1 MPQQCKG
8 DIKTQEQQAF
18 LPVQDPH
25 DPPLH
30 SSAVLP
36 TAPPRR
42 LGCTLHATIYFFNIM
57 LTNGTAYEKWQAF
70 HFIQNMRN
78 LNKHQLPSHV
88 YIPLLLKVV
97 LYSVNK
103 SSDTERRMTVHDT
116 PPSAQESHWPS
127 GSPRKDRFPEALVG
141 IFFAMCIYYEK

>member
-1 MPQQCKG
+1 MQRGYQDTG
-8 DIKTQEQQAF
+8 AAGLILGAL

-57 LTNGTAYEKWQAF
+57 LTNG
-70 HFIQNMRN
+70 
-78 LNKHQLPSHV
+78 
-88 YIPLLLKVV
+88 
-97 LYSVNK
+97 
-103 SSDTERRMTVHDT
+103 
-116 PPSAQESHWPS
+116 SAHE
-127 GSPRKDRFPEALVG
+127 
-141 IFFAMCIYYEK
+141 